1 MKMFG
6 IRQGVEFFPAQDN
19 FGNQRKD
26 FIDRVIKYNQ
36 LDTRLDSIWDNCLCD
51 GQGLFYIRPTQANY
65 RLYFFR
71 KHEYRTYYNIDGE
84 LDEVVIIYSYRVR
97 SGLGYMQDVNQGSL
111 TGPATLG
118 GQGARRFIKLSIK
131 RKTIEET
138 HSEGELSFDQP
149 YSVASGQTKT
159 FKNTLGFIPCVEI
172 FNNPK
177 GFSTEGVGEFDSLA
191 NHIVT
196 HDELVRTM
204 RKNIQFFGS
213 PTLLSSRPKTDLIEA
228 GGDSVVQRPS
238 IAANSGF
245 TSQAALSRST
255 FKSDPVSRG
264 VDGQIRVPRIIANLE
279 PNDRVGYIV
288 PDAITGDQ
296 NSFSR
301 QYREEIRTA
310 LGGVDELSI
319 SAGVTATEYKSLFG
333 RVSATAKKKANA
345 IYTYGISRCLEL
357 IIYQEERLFRETL
370 AAAAGLEKPVE
381 PKEDAPQEEL
391 NMYADA
397 LAGFDERV
405 KGLMMACVKTQQVP
419 PGVLGL
425 IPDGDLSVQWRWLG
439 PVYEDSTQDIL
450 NNSIV
455 VRNLQELGVDSIEA
469 LKYLFPSKTDEERA
483 EMLSGFPFRMVGEL
497 QNAYSSFSRLVG
509 GMMQTPHP
517 QSPDLPMAADPRLD
531 LTPYLYRTLEALQ
544 KEMSYA
550 GRYRPIDPTDEP
562 STVSSSKQLRG
573 TGSVGSGAQL
583 PSSSGSVSSGYE
595 LPPGGTSGSPQLPIS
610 PYSVR
615 PPIPT
620 SGPIAELLGGQS
632 LGVGVQQGSEP
643 AERTSPIPVP
653 GQPSAPTPQY
663 APANYGQVSSP
674 ATQQSAPQ
682 TWQANPAYSPSSSQ
696 TSSSPSLEEIADY
709 VGMSQESRQ
718 VVDAFG
724 IEAPAVLNNY
734 ALNLEG
740 MLDSAVA
747 WGNQA
752 ANTIQ
757 GYAQFSVNEHQENL
771 AYNEILTNPDVLSDY
786 TLKFFGPEG
795 PYPVYENEQQLETP
809 GYRTQPVSYE
819 QGQFPAPPSAA
830 AMQQPENFW
839 GSFKEMMDRDPQN
852 AWRVINQAQPQVLAN
867 KLFVME

>member
-1 MKMFG
+1 MSVDAKSRLKDIVDSYLEKDGGSAIDTGIVASHLAQMRLFG

-36 LDTRLDSIWDNCLCD
+36 LDTRLDSIWDYFLCD
-51 GQGLFYIRPTQANY
+51 GQGLFYIRPTKNNY
-65 RLYFFR
+65 RLYYFR
-71 KHEYRTYYNIDGE
+71 KHEYRAFYNIDGE
-84 LDEVVIIYSYRVR
+84 LDEVVIIYSYKVR
-97 SGLGYMQDVNQGSL
+97 QGMGFQQDIGTSGLS
-111 TGPATLG
+111 GPATMG
-118 GQGARRFIKLSIK
+118 GQGVKRYIRLSIK

-138 HSEGELSFDQP
+138 HSEGEISFDTNYQAVP
-149 YSVASGQTKT
+149 GKTKT

-177 GFSTEGVGEFDSLA
+177 GFSTEGVGEFDALA
-191 NHIVT
+191 NHICT
-196 HDELVRTM
+196 HDEMVRTM
-204 RKNIQFFGS
+204 RKNVQFFGN
-213 PTLLSSRPKTDLIEA
+213 PTLLSSRPKTDLMES
-228 GGDSVVQRPS
+228 GSDSVVQRPS

-245 TSQAALSRST
+245 GSMGSLSRST
-255 FKSDPVSRG
+255 FKQDPISRG
-264 VDGQIRVPRIIANLE
+264 VDGQIRVPRVIANLE

-296 NSFSR
+296 NSFAR

-333 RVSATAKKKANA
+333 RVSATSKKKANA

-370 AAAAGLEKPVE
+370 AAAAGLEKPLELPETAGPQDVAMY
-381 PKEDAPQEEL
+381 EDAMAAFE
-391 NMYADA
+391 D
-397 LAGFDERV
+397 RV
-405 KGLMMACVKTQQVP
+405 KQLMMACLKTQQIP

-425 IPDGDLSVQWRWLG
+425 IPDGDVTMLWRWLG
-439 PVYEDSTQDIL
+439 PVYEDSTQDVL

-483 EMLSGFPFRMVGEL
+483 GMLSGFPFRMVGEL
-497 QNAYSSFSRLVG
+497 QNAYSQFARLVG

-562 STVSSSKQLRG
+562 STSGSGTEQLRG
-573 TGSVGSGAQL
+573 GSTASSPGQL
-583 PSSSGSVSSGYE
+583 PGSAPGLSSGYE
-595 LPPGGTSGSPQLPIS
+595 LPPSGTSGSPQLPIS

-620 SGPIAELLGGQS
+620 GGGLGGES
-632 LGVGVQQGSEP
+632 LGIGVQQGGES

-653 GQPSAPTPQY
+653 GSTIAADDGVYPGQLRTVQQPSYTTIGSADLVSQPGLLAQLFPNLLQSIL
-663 APANYGQVSSP
+663 AGGGKPNGGPPGNEPGQSVRDGRVRDRSSGSAEQLRSKPGANAGQRRRVGK
-674 ATQQSAPQ
+674 
-682 TWQANPAYSPSSSQ
+682 PS
-696 TSSSPSLEEIADY
+696 
-709 VGMSQESRQ
+709 R
-718 VVDAFG
+718 
-724 IEAPAVLNNY
+724 
-734 ALNLEG
+734 
-740 MLDSAVA
+740 
-747 WGNQA
+747 
-752 ANTIQ
+752 
-757 GYAQFSVNEHQENL
+757 
-771 AYNEILTNPDVLSDY
+771 
-786 TLKFFGPEG
+786 
-795 PYPVYENEQQLETP
+795 
-809 GYRTQPVSYE
+809 
-819 QGQFPAPPSAA
+819 
-830 AMQQPENFW
+830 
-839 GSFKEMMDRDPQN
+839 
-852 AWRVINQAQPQVLAN
+852 
-867 KLFVME
+867 